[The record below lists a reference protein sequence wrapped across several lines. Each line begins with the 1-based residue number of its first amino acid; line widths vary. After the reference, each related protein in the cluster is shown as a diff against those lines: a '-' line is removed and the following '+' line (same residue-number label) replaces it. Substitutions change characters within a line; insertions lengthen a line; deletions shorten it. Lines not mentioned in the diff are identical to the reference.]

1 VRGAWVEMISL
12 EIRLTV
18 LLKMLNTLIVMERNG
33 IITAYEP
40 SKRYLDKI
48 RGGGI
53 LWKKN

>member
-18 LLKMLNTLIVMERNG
+18 LLKMLNTLIVIERNS

-48 RGGGI
+48 RGGI

>member
-18 LLKMLNTLIVMERNG
+18 LLKMLNTLIVIERNG